1 MPISLKV
8 RFHGIILDQR
18 GDKRDEKVVEGK
30 GGIPGDPH
38 DELPGSLGTRRR
50 LPRFTMYI
58 CMQQSHF
65 YTMILRE
72 YALDPAISTVSV
84 HDSSIARFLNANPFP
99 TFLKSICGRI
109 KTASVDAVFCDVSL
123 QV

>member
-38 DELPGSLGTRRR
+38 DELLGSLGAPAAACRA
-50 LPRFTMYI
+50 LPCI
-58 CMQQSHF
+58 
-65 YTMILRE
+65 
-72 YALDPAISTVSV
+72 YATVLLLYN
-84 HDSSIARFLNANPFP
+84 DIAR
-99 TFLKSICGRI
+99 ICR
-109 KTASVDAVFCDVSL
+109 
-123 QV
+123 